1 MEGLLA
7 NKTIVVMGVA
17 NRRSIAWGC
26 VQEMGK
32 QGATVIYT
40 YNRERTLKCL
50 TKLVGEEK
58 ADRMIQ
64 CDVASDESIQRA
76 FQQIGE
82 QFGQLDGVVHSVAF
96 ANPAEL
102 GGEMTDVSREGY
114 ALAQDVSAYSL
125 IAVCRAAAPL
135 LKNPASVVTMS
146 YFGAERAIPN
156 YNVMGVA
163 KAALEANVRYLAR
176 DMGKNGVRVNAISA
190 GALKTLAVTGIQGH
204 GELLAMSKARTVD
217 GKDVTIEEVGG
228 TATFLMS
235 DLSTGVTGDVI
246 YVDKGVHLI

>member
-26 VQEMGK
+26 AQEMEK

-40 YNRERTLKCL
+40 YNRERTLKRM

-102 GGEMTDVSREGY
+102 GNDRRFTRGLRPGP
-114 ALAQDVSAYSL
+114 
-125 IAVCRAAAPL
+125 RRFGL
-135 LKNPASVVTMS
+135 LLNRRLPGRS
-146 YFGAERAIPN
+146 P
-156 YNVMGVA
+156 VA
-163 KAALEANVRYLAR
+163 KEP
-176 DMGKNGVRVNAISA
+176 S
-190 GALKTLAVTGIQGH
+190 
-204 GELLAMSKARTVD
+204 
-217 GKDVTIEEVGG
+217 
-228 TATFLMS
+228 
-235 DLSTGVTGDVI
+235 
-246 YVDKGVHLI
+246 

>member
-26 VQEMGK
+26 AQEMEK

-40 YNRERTLKCL
+40 YNRERTLKRM

-102 GGEMTDVSREGY
+102 G
-114 ALAQDVSAYSL
+114 LSL
-125 IAVCRAAAPL
+125 IH
-135 LKNPASVVTMS
+135 
-146 YFGAERAIPN
+146 I
-156 YNVMGVA
+156 
-163 KAALEANVRYLAR
+163 
-176 DMGKNGVRVNAISA
+176 
-190 GALKTLAVTGIQGH
+190 
-204 GELLAMSKARTVD
+204 
-217 GKDVTIEEVGG
+217 
-228 TATFLMS
+228 
-235 DLSTGVTGDVI
+235 
-246 YVDKGVHLI
+246 